1 MGARRIIEAAGK
13 GRGAAEPPL
22 LCAPLVGRT
31 RQALL
36 AEAAAVMARRPDLV
50 EWRVDFFEGI
60 GRPGEVVALGRELR
74 ALAGETAI
82 LFTRR
87 STREGGEPIPIGE
100 AEVASLCAQVCRA
113 GWCDYVDQELSSAP
127 ADLAAVREAARQAGV
142 GLVASFHDFQETPPA
157 EVILAKLSQAQELG
171 ADVAKVAVM
180 PRRLEDVLTLL
191 GATLRAR
198 QELRIPLITMSMG
211 ALGSLSR
218 LVGWVFGSA
227 VTFGV
232 GASSSAPGQVPL
244 EELRAV
250 AAALRRSLDPG
261 R

>member
-1 MGARRIIEAAGK
+1 MGARRIIEAAGRE
-13 GRGAAEPPL
+13 RGGAELPL

-31 RQALL
+31 REALL
-36 AEAAAVMARRPDLV
+36 SEATAVIALRPDLV

-60 GRPGEVVALGRELR
+60 GRPAEVVALGRELR

-87 STREGGEPIPIGE
+87 STREGGERIPIGE
-100 AEVASLCAQVCRA
+100 AEVVSLYAQVCRA

-127 ADLAAVREAARQAGV
+127 ADMAAVREAARQAGV
-142 GLVASFHDFQETPPA
+142 GLVASFHDFQRTPPA
-157 EVILAKLSQAQELG
+157 EVLFAKVSEARALG

-180 PRRLEDVLTLL
+180 PQRLEDVLTLL
-191 GATLRAR
+191 GATLRAH

-218 LVGWVFGSA
+218 LVGWVYGSA

-232 GASSSAPGQVPL
+232 GASSSAPGQMPL
-244 EELRAV
+244 EDLRAV
-250 AAALRRSLDPG
+250 NAVLRRWLGPG